1 MPIYAAHAPKGPPS
15 LAAADRVTLVRQGF
29 SWRAF
34 LFGPWWLAASS
45 LWRALIVWAITVAVV
60 IFGAGALGAPDGAI
74 FAALA
79 LIALYL
85 GLEAAALRSAALDRA
100 GRPLADILAAG
111 DEDSAR
117 SASTRAG
124 WLRPKPPRRNPRRRR
139 ASLQR
144 PRRRVRLIRRRRASP
159 CSACFPILRGAT
171 DDDPVAAS
179 RRGRRCG
186 QPNAP

>member
-117 SASTRAG
+117 SAFYARWLAQAEAAAPQSPTPTREPSA
-124 WLRPKPPRRNPRRRR
+124 PAPPRPSYTTAPRQPV
-139 ASLQR
+139 LG
-144 PRRRVRLIRRRRASP
+144 L
-159 CSACFPILRGAT
+159 FP
-171 DDDPVAAS
+171 DPA
-179 RRGRRCG
+179 GRDGR
-186 QPNAP
+186 